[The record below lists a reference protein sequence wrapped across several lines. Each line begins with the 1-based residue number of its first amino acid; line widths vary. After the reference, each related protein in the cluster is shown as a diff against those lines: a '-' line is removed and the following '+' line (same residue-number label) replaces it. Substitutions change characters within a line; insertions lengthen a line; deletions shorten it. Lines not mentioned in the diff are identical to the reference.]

1 MELNIQGKN
10 LELNEKTRDYISKK
24 MDRLGRHLPGT
35 TGATI
40 ELARQNTQSQDHRV
54 VVQITL
60 DIEGT
65 VLRGEER
72 GANAMAAIDSVISVL
87 DRRIER
93 YKGKSYKSKKA
104 KKAGKNLSIRTLDVD
119 RDETEVSDEDEIMD
133 ASGRVVRVKRFP
145 VKPMTVD
152 DAAFQMELLGH
163 SFFLFLNSDTD
174 DHNVLYRRR
183 DGDYGL
189 MQPEAL

>member
-1 MELNIQGKN
+1 
-10 LELNEKTRDYISKK
+10 
-24 MDRLGRHLPGT
+24 
-35 TGATI
+35 
-40 ELARQNTQSQDHRV
+40 
-54 VVQITL
+54 
-60 DIEGT
+60 
-65 VLRGEER
+65 
-72 GANAMAAIDSVISVL
+72 
-87 DRRIER
+87 
-93 YKGKSYKSKKA
+93 
-104 KKAGKNLSIRTLDVD
+104 
-119 RDETEVSDEDEIMD
+119 MD

>member
-1 MELNIQGKN
+1 MTWWSLFIQT
-10 LELNEKTRDYISKK
+10 LYSCY
-24 MDRLGRHLPGT
+24 T
-35 TGATI
+35 TSWDSTKG
-40 ELARQNTQSQDHRV
+40 
-54 VVQITL
+54 
-60 DIEGT
+60 
-65 VLRGEER
+65 GEER
-72 GANAMAAIDSVISVL
+72 GANATSAIDSVIAVL

-93 YKGKSYKSKKA
+93 YKGKTYKSKQS
-104 KKAGKNLSIRTLDVD
+104 KKAGKNLSITTEPCTLADLVT
-119 RDETEVSDEDEIMD
+119 TELHEEDEVVD
-133 ASGRVVRVKRFP
+133 VGGKVVRVKRFP

-163 SFFLFLNSDTD
+163 SFFLFLNSETD

>member
-1 MELNIQGKN
+1 MKLNIQGKN
-10 LELNEKTRDYISKK
+10 LELNEKTHDYISRK
-24 MDRLGRHLPGT
+24 MNRLGRHLPGI

-40 ELARQNTQSQDHRV
+40 ELSRQNTKSQDHRV
-54 VVQITL
+54 VAQITL

-72 GANAMAAIDSVISVL
+72 GANATSAIDSVIAVL

-93 YKGKSYKSKKA
+93 YKGKTYKSKQS
-104 KKAGKNLSIRTLDVD
+104 KKAGKNLSIRTLDADLVT
-119 RDETEVSDEDEIMD
+119 TELHEEDEVVD
-133 ASGRVVRVKRFP
+133 VGGKVVRVKRFP

-163 SFFLFLNSDTD
+163 SFFLFLNSETD